1 MTHDDV
7 AKFFALQQQEW
18 KARDA
23 EALARR
29 HAETGTIVSPIF
41 RTVQGRDDILESY
54 QSLFET
60 FPDWDYTAEQLV
72 VDGDSAAE
80 EFVVHATHSGD
91 FMGLPASGRRFEIQG
106 VRVFEMKDDLIAY
119 ERRYYDFTGLLIQLG
134 ILRSKPARPE
144 TPGPAARAI

>member
-7 AKFFALQQQEW
+7 VRFFAVQQQEW

-23 EALARR
+23 AALARG

-41 RTVQGRDDILESY
+41 RTVQGSVDILESY
-54 QSLFET
+54 QSLFAT

-72 VDGDSAAE
+72 VDGHSAAE
-80 EFVVHATHSGD
+80 EFVVHATHTGD

-106 VRVFEMKDDLIAY
+106 VRVFEMKDGLIAY
-119 ERRYYDFTGLLIQLG
+119 ERRYYDFTGLLVQLG